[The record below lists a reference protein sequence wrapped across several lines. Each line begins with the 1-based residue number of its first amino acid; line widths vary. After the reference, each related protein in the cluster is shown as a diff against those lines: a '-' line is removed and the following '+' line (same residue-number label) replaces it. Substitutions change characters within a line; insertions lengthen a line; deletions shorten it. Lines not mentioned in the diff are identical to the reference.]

1 MERSGFETLPSQCVK
16 FLGKALL
23 ITLAVPLMI
32 LSTQEYKMGTGKLS
46 GKPDEMQGGN
56 LAMELASHPEGR
68 GGKRGGGRG
77 RGEEGGGEEGG
88 GKREGGK
95 REGGRGREGVVILLV
110 ASYYIETGISS
121 GWMGKDSLLW

>member
-1 MERSGFETLPSQCVK
+1 MERSGFETLPSQCVV

-68 GGKRGGGRG
+68 GGGGGH
-77 RGEEGGGEEGG
+77 
-88 GKREGGK
+88 
-95 REGGRGREGVVILLV
+95 
-110 ASYYIETGISS
+110 AFN
-121 GWMGKDSLLW
+121 DSLHPEV

>member
-1 MERSGFETLPSQCVK
+1 MERSGFETLPSQCVV

-23 ITLAVPLMI
+23 ITFAMPLMI
-32 LSTQEYKMGTGKLS
+32 LSTQKYKMGTGKLS

-68 GGKRGGGRG
+68 GGGKREGGKREGGRGKGGRGRGERGRGGRGRGGRG

-88 GKREGGK
+88 GEEGGGE
-95 REGGRGREGVVILLV
+95 EGGRE
-110 ASYYIETGISS
+110 
-121 GWMGKDSLLW
+121 

>member
-1 MERSGFETLPSQCVK
+1 MERSGFETLPSQCVV

-46 GKPDEMQGGN
+46 GKPDEMRGGN

-68 GGKRGGGRG
+68 GGEEGGGTREGG
-77 RGEEGGGEEGG
+77 RGEEG
-88 GKREGGK
+88 
-95 REGGRGREGVVILLV
+95 GREGVVILLV
-110 ASYYIETGISS
+110 ASCYIETGISS